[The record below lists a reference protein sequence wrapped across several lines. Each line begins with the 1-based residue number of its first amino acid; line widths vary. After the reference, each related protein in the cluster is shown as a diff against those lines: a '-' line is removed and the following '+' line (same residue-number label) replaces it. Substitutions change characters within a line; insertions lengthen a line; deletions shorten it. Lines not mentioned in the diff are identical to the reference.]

1 MPGGCRYNKT
11 ERLKKAA
18 ALKAKSDHLHY
29 TIAFPVVQRKIHRE
43 DRFLESIRIGNVTI
57 PKTAALAPMASVA
70 DRAYREICK
79 EFGAAYVVG
88 ELASAKA
95 LTYSD
100 RKTGELLVLSPKERP
115 AAVQLF
121 GSEPETMAEAAKIAL
136 QYSPDILDIN
146 MGCPVPKVVGTGAG
160 SALMK
165 TPELAAGIVRAVVS
179 VSPVPVTVK
188 IRRGWDGDH
197 VNAVPF
203 AQLMEQAGA
212 AAITVH
218 GRTRSQ
224 MYRPSADWDCI
235 RQVKEAVSVPVIG
248 NGDICTAED
257 AKRMYEETG
266 CDLVM
271 VGRGTYGNPFLFRE
285 IRSLLE
291 NGTVPP
297 PPTLEER
304 LSVMRRHIRLTV
316 EYKGE
321 YIGMRESRKIAA
333 YYIKGIPG
341 AAKFRGACGSLK
353 SLSDLE
359 ALIDSL
365 EQ

>member
-1 MPGGCRYNKT
+1 MNT
-11 ERLKKAA
+11 L
-18 ALKAKSDHLHY
+18 
-29 TIAFPVVQRKIHRE
+29 T
-43 DRFLESIRIGNVTI
+43 IGNVTI

-100 RKTGELLVLSPKERP
+100 RKTEELLRLSDKERP

-121 GSEPETMAEAAKIAL
+121 GSEPETMARAAEIAL
-136 QYSPDILDIN
+136 RYSPDILDLN
-146 MGCPVPKVVGTGAG
+146 MGCPVPKVVSTGAG

-165 TPELAAGIVRAVVS
+165 TPELAYEIVRAVVA
-179 VSPVPVTVK
+179 VSTVPVTVK
-188 IRRGWDGDH
+188 FRRGWDESS
-197 VNAVPF
+197 VNAVSF
-203 AQLMEQAGA
+203 ARLMEKAGA
-212 AAITVH
+212 AAVTVH

-224 MYRPSADWDCI
+224 MYRPSADWNCI
-235 RQVKEAVSVPVIG
+235 RQVKEAVSIPVIG
-248 NGDICTAED
+248 NGDILTAED
-257 AKRMYEETG
+257 AARMYKETG

-285 IRSLLE
+285 IAAYLE
-291 NGTVPP
+291 TGAVPP
-297 PPTLEER
+297 PPSLEEK
-304 LSVMRRHIRLTV
+304 LEVMRRHIRLTV

-341 AAKFRGACGSLK
+341 AAKFRGACGSLRTME
-353 SLSDLE
+353 DLE
-359 ALIDSL
+359 TLIDSL
-365 EQ
+365 GTR

>member
-1 MPGGCRYNKT
+1 MR
-11 ERLKKAA
+11 
-18 ALKAKSDHLHY
+18 
-29 TIAFPVVQRKIHRE
+29 TIQ
-43 DRFLESIRIGNVTI
+43 IGTVTI

-79 EFGAAYVVG
+79 EYGAAYVVG

-100 RKTGELLVLSPKERP
+100 RKTEELLRLSEKERP

-121 GSEPETMAEAAKIAL
+121 GSEPETMAKAAEIAL
-136 QYSPDILDIN
+136 RYQPDILDIN

-165 TPELAAGIVRAVVS
+165 TPELACEIVRAVTAVS
-179 VSPVPVTVK
+179 TVPVTVK
-188 IRRGWDGDH
+188 MRRGWTEET

-203 AQLMEQAGA
+203 AQLMEKAGA

-224 MYRPSADWDCI
+224 MYRPSADWSCI
-235 RQVKEAVSVPVIG
+235 REVKRAVSVPVIG
-248 NGDICTAED
+248 NGDILTAED
-257 AKRMYEETG
+257 AARMYEETG

-271 VGRGTYGNPFLFRE
+271 AGRGTYGNPFLFRE
-285 IRSLLE
+285 IRAFLE
-291 NGTVPP
+291 TGIVPP
-297 PPTLEER
+297 PPSLEEK
-304 LSVMRRHIRLTV
+304 LEVMRRHVRLTV

-341 AAKFRGACGSLK
+341 AAKFRGACGSLRT
-353 SLSDLE
+353 LEDLE
-359 ALIDSL
+359 ELISFL
-365 EQ
+365 GRQP

>member
-1 MPGGCRYNKT
+1 MKT
-11 ERLKKAA
+11 L
-18 ALKAKSDHLHY
+18 
-29 TIAFPVVQRKIHRE
+29 TIG
-43 DRFLESIRIGNVTI
+43 SVTI

-100 RKTGELLVLSPKERP
+100 RKTEELLRLSEMERP

-121 GSEPETMAEAAKIAL
+121 GSEPETMARAAEIAL
-136 QYSPDILDIN
+136 RYSPDILDLN

-165 TPELAAGIVRAVVS
+165 TPELAYEIVRAVTAVS
-179 VSPVPVTVK
+179 TVPVTVK
-188 IRRGWDGDH
+188 IRRGWDENS
-197 VNAVPF
+197 VNAVSF
-203 AQLMEQAGA
+203 AQLMEKAGS
-212 AAITVH
+212 AAITIH

-224 MYRPSADWDCI
+224 MYRPSADWGCI
-235 RQVKEAVSVPVIG
+235 RQVKEAVSIPVIG
-248 NGDICTAED
+248 NGDILTAED
-257 AKRMYEETG
+257 AARMYVETG

-285 IRSLLE
+285 IAAYLE
-291 NGTVPP
+291 TGIVPP
-297 PPTLEER
+297 PPTLEEK
-304 LSVMRRHIRLTV
+304 LEVMRRHIRRTV

-341 AAKFRGACGSLK
+341 AAKFRGACGSLRTME
-353 SLSDLE
+353 DLE

-365 EQ
+365 EKR

>member
-1 MPGGCRYNKT
+1 MNT
-11 ERLKKAA
+11 L
-18 ALKAKSDHLHY
+18 
-29 TIAFPVVQRKIHRE
+29 T
-43 DRFLESIRIGNVTI
+43 IGNVTI

-79 EFGAAYVVG
+79 EFGAAYAVG

-100 RKTGELLVLSPKERP
+100 RKTEELLRLSDKERP

-121 GSEPETMAEAAKIAL
+121 GSEPETMARAAEIAL
-136 QYSPDILDIN
+136 RYSPDILDLN
-146 MGCPVPKVVGTGAG
+146 MGCPVPKVVSTGAG

-165 TPELAAGIVRAVVS
+165 TPELAYEIVRAVVA
-179 VSPVPVTVK
+179 VSTVPVTVK
-188 IRRGWDGDH
+188 FRRGWDESS

-203 AQLMEQAGA
+203 ARLMEKAGA
-212 AAITVH
+212 AAVTVH

-224 MYRPSADWDCI
+224 MYRPSADWNCI
-235 RQVKEAVSVPVIG
+235 RQVKEAVSIPVIG
-248 NGDICTAED
+248 NGDILTAED
-257 AKRMYEETG
+257 AARMYKETG

-285 IRSLLE
+285 IAAYLE
-291 NGTVPP
+291 TGAVPP
-297 PPTLEER
+297 PPSLEEK
-304 LSVMRRHIRLTV
+304 LEVMRRHIRLTV

-341 AAKFRGACGSLK
+341 AAKFRGACGSLRTME
-353 SLSDLE
+353 DLE
-359 ALIDSL
+359 TLIDSL
-365 EQ
+365 GTR

>member
-1 MPGGCRYNKT
+1 M
-11 ERLKKAA
+11 
-18 ALKAKSDHLHY
+18 
-29 TIAFPVVQRKIHRE
+29 
-43 DRFLESIRIGNVTI
+43 
-57 PKTAALAPMASVA
+57 
-70 DRAYREICK
+70 
-79 EFGAAYVVG
+79 
-88 ELASAKA
+88 
-95 LTYSD
+95 
-100 RKTGELLVLSPKERP
+100 
-115 AAVQLF
+115 
-121 GSEPETMAEAAKIAL
+121 
-136 QYSPDILDIN
+136 
-146 MGCPVPKVVGTGAG
+146 
-160 SALMK
+160 
-165 TPELAAGIVRAVVS
+165 
-179 VSPVPVTVK
+179 
-188 IRRGWDGDH
+188 
-197 VNAVPF
+197 
-203 AQLMEQAGA
+203 
-212 AAITVH
+212 
-218 GRTRSQ
+218 
-224 MYRPSADWDCI
+224 
-235 RQVKEAVSVPVIG
+235 KEAVSVPVIG